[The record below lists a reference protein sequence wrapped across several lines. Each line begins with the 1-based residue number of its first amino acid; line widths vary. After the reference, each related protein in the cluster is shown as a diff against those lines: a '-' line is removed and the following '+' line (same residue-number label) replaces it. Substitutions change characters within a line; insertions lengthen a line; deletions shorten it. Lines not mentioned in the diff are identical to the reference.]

1 MKKSAR
7 DITRDLQLRLDE
19 LDNQRQDLEKRLDE
33 VNRLSS
39 SYRLLLEHESHRWT
53 QLPLPDLEKAL
64 QPAQTRLSQ
73 TLLNLLSNRQD
84 WPLHKLVDGILQT
97 GYDFKNKSPG
107 RVVHYALVGMRQH
120 NLVEKVSDGV
130 WRIGN
135 KDKE

>member
-1 MKKSAR
+1 MKRPAR

-19 LDNQRQDLEKRLDE
+19 LENQKQDLEKRLDE
-33 VNRLSS
+33 VNRLFS

-53 QLPLPDLEKAL
+53 QLTLPDLDKAL
-64 QPAQTRLSQ
+64 QPAQTKLSQ
-73 TLLNLLSNRQD
+73 TLLDLLSDRQD

-97 GYDFKNKSPG
+97 GYNFGDKSPG

-120 NLVEKVSDGV
+120 NLVERVSDGV
-130 WRIGN
+130 WRIGS